1 MKLWNRIALTL
12 CLSLAAMTSS
22 ADAFDSAT
30 EALLKKSLEAKSG
43 LQFYVDGQTIGAY
56 VLDVQP
62 DVIIVAN
69 REFSRIVIK
78 KASIDAIA
86 GNP

>member
-1 MKLWNRIALTL
+1 MKFCRRVALTL
-12 CLSLAAMTSS
+12 CLSLATMSS
-22 ADAFDSAT
+22 FADAFDSAT
-30 EALLKKSLEAKSG
+30 ESLLKKSQESKSG

-62 DVIIVAN
+62 EVVIVAN
-69 REFSRIVIK
+69 REFGRIVIK
-78 KASIDAIA
+78 KSSIDAVA